1 MSLFTH
7 FFIFCSM
14 LACHASES
22 RLVAKLCA
30 HIVSTNIMSTAD
42 EPASNGLMI
51 LEILCTRIDL
61 DSMAAGQP
69 NLIDTIASSSADIYL
84 VFAVL
89 SGSFPHDLRDS
100 KLLQHAEPAHRHLD
114 MLKFRARAISPMV
127 SEVNSP
133 TWCIMWLALSFQ
145 IC

>member
-1 MSLFTH
+1 
-7 FFIFCSM
+7 M

-69 NLIDTIASSSADIYL
+69 KLIDTITSLSADNCL
-84 VFAVL
+84 VFAVF
-89 SGSFPHDLRDS
+89 SGSLVRDPHN
-100 KLLQHAEPAHRHLD
+100 
-114 MLKFRARAISPMV
+114 LK
-127 SEVNSP
+127 
-133 TWCIMWLALSFQ
+133 Q
-145 IC
+145 